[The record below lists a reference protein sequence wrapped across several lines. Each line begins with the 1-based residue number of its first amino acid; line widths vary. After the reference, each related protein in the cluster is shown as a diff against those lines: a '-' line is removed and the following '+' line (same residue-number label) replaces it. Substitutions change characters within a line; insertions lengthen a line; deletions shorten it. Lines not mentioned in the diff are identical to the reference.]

1 MNILLINHY
10 AGSPEMG
17 MEFRPF
23 YFAREWVKM
32 GHHVDIAAADY
43 SHLRMK
49 NPEISKDFQT
59 ETIDGITY
67 HWIKTGRYEGN
78 GAARALTMF
87 QFVGKLWRNAGEIA
101 RKWKPDVVITSST
114 YPLDTYA
121 GQRIAKKSGAGL
133 IHEVHDMWPLT
144 PMELNGMPKYHP
156 FIMMLQFA
164 ENSFCKKSDYV
175 VSLLPHAKKYLM
187 AHGMAEKKFVPIVNG
202 IDLEEWNDKTELPE
216 IANNLLKEM
225 REKYGFLICFF
236 GSHTQSYALE
246 YLIDAVKQFDKKEI
260 GLIFVGNGNEKKHL
274 KIRSHG
280 WENIRFLDPIPK
292 RSIPTLLDVVDSVYI
307 GAVNNRMFRF
317 GICMNKL
324 FDAMMGG
331 KPILYAV
338 NAPNNYIEE
347 YRCGITVRPEDTE
360 DLVRGIKELLS
371 EPEKERA
378 IMGENGKK
386 AVMRHFNYRVL
397 AKQFERVF
405 IAKYLTKCVSTQ
417 GYDSQ

>member
-144 PMELNGMPKYHP
+144 LVEVGGMSRYHP
-156 FIMMLQFA
+156 FVLLLQMA
-164 ENSFCKKSDYV
+164 ENSAYRHSKFV
-175 VSLLPHAKKYLM
+175 VSLLPFAKKYM
-187 AHGMAEKKFVPIVNG
+187 IRHGMDAKKFVEIPNG
-202 IDLEEWNDKTELPE
+202 VVIEDWERPEELPE
-216 IANNLLKEM
+216 EYKVVLEEFRQDGKFIVGYFGGHALSNALDTLLDVAKLLKSKKIQFVLVGDGT
-225 REKYGFLICFF
+225 EKSRLMERKHKEGIENICFF
-236 GSHTQSYALE
+236 NT
-246 YLIDAVKQFDKKEI
+246 
-260 GLIFVGNGNEKKHL
+260 
-274 KIRSHG
+274 
-280 WENIRFLDPIPK
+280 IPK
-292 RSIPTLLDVVDSVYI
+292 RSIPNLVSYFDCSYMGVLDSPLY
-307 GAVNNRMFRF
+307 RF
-317 GICMNKL
+317 GICLNKMY
-324 FDAMMGG
+324 DSMMAG
-331 KPILYAV
+331 KPIICAVNTPTTPVEKYQCGVMVRTPRAEKQAEAIERIYQLPEEQRNQMGTRGKYAV
-338 NAPNNYIEE
+338 YI
-347 YRCGITVRPEDTE
+347 R
-360 DLVRGIKELLS
+360 
-371 EPEKERA
+371 
-378 IMGENGKK
+378 N
-386 AVMRHFNYRVL
+386 
-397 AKQFERVF
+397 
-405 IAKYLTKCVSTQ
+405 
-417 GYDSQ
+417 

>member
-144 PMELNGMPKYHP
+144 LVEVGGMSRYHP
-156 FIMMLQFA
+156 FVLLLQMA
-164 ENSFCKKSDYV
+164 ENSAYRHSEFV
-175 VSLLPHAKKYLM
+175 VSLYFFTFQ
-187 AHGMAEKKFVPIVNG
+187 KF
-202 IDLEEWNDKTELPE
+202 
-216 IANNLLKEM
+216 
-225 REKYGFLICFF
+225 C
-236 GSHTQSYALE
+236 H
-246 YLIDAVKQFDKKEI
+246 VK
-260 GLIFVGNGNEKKHL
+260 
-274 KIRSHG
+274 
-280 WENIRFLDPIPK
+280 
-292 RSIPTLLDVVDSVYI
+292 
-307 GAVNNRMFRF
+307 
-317 GICMNKL
+317 
-324 FDAMMGG
+324 
-331 KPILYAV
+331 
-338 NAPNNYIEE
+338 
-347 YRCGITVRPEDTE
+347 
-360 DLVRGIKELLS
+360 
-371 EPEKERA
+371 
-378 IMGENGKK
+378 
-386 AVMRHFNYRVL
+386 
-397 AKQFERVF
+397 
-405 IAKYLTKCVSTQ
+405 
-417 GYDSQ
+417 